1 MTPLLQ
7 VGAATLMIALSYAV
21 ILAISTVAFIVVDRR
36 YDIIPVK
43 EQQSEAERSEQEEQ
57 DDQAI
62 PQDIR

>member
-43 EQQSEAERSEQEEQ
+43 PTPSEPEEEAPDVQEQ
-57 DDQAI
+57 DD
-62 PQDIR
+62 IR